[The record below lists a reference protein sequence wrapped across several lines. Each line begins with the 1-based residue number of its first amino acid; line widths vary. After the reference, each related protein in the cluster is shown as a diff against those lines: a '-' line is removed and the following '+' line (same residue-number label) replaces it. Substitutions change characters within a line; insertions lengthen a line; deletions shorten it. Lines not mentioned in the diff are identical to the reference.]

1 MLQPN
6 KSAVRNQLL
15 QAMHP
20 EDFEML
26 RPLLRLVELKTHDV
40 LVPSGAAIENIFF
53 LESGIGSVVASGIEG
68 KQIELG
74 HVGREGFTGR
84 TVVLGVDT
92 TPDTTFV
99 QVAGW
104 GYRMPASDF
113 AAIID
118 ANPRLRGLMLRYVH
132 VTEVQI
138 ASTALANSLYT
149 IHERLARWLLM
160 YHDRLDGDD
169 LSITH
174 EFLSLMLGV
183 RRAGITSEL
192 HVIEGM
198 RIIRATR
205 GNIRVL
211 DRAKLAVIAGQ
222 SYGVAEQEYARLF
235 NVGWPGGRQV

>member
-1 MLQPN
+1 MSQPN
-6 KSAVRNQLL
+6 QSAVRNQLL
-15 QAMHP
+15 QALHHD
-20 EDFEML
+20 DFARL
-26 RPLLRLVELKTHDV
+26 RPHLELISLAVHDV
-40 LVPSGAAIENIFF
+40 LVPPGIKFDFVYFI
-53 LESGIGSVVASGIEG
+53 ESGIGSVVATGADG

-74 HVGREGFTGR
+74 HIGREGLAGR
-84 TVVLGVDT
+84 SIVLGVDN
-92 TPDTTFV
+92 TPDKTFV
-99 QVAGW
+99 QVAGTA
-104 GYRMPASDF
+104 YRMPATVLASAVDAS
-113 AAIID
+113 AA
-118 ANPRLRGLMLRYVH
+118 LRNLLLRYVH

-169 LSITH
+169 LAITH

-198 RIIRATR
+198 HIIRATR

-211 DRAKLAVIAGQ
+211 DRDKLAEIAGE
-222 SYGVAEQEYARLF
+222 SYGVAEREYARLL
-235 NVGWPGGRQV
+235 NGRG

>member
-1 MLQPN
+1 MSQP
-6 KSAVRNQLL
+6 SQTAVRNQLL
-15 QAMHP
+15 QAMHAD
-20 EDFEML
+20 DFAVLQPHLE
-26 RPLLRLVELKTHDV
+26 LVSLNVHDV
-40 LVPSGAAIENIFF
+40 MIPSGTRFDQVFF
-53 LESGIGSVVASGIEG
+53 IESGIGSVVATGAEG

-74 HVGREGFTGR
+74 HVGREGLAGR
-84 TVVLGVDT
+84 SIVLGVDT
-92 TPDTTFV
+92 TMDMTFV
-99 QVAGW
+99 QVAGSA
-104 GYRMPASDF
+104 YRMPAAVLAKAVDDS
-113 AAIID
+113 A
-118 ANPRLRGLMLRYVH
+118 PLRHLLLRYVH

-198 RIIRATR
+198 HIIRATR

-211 DRAKLAVIAGQ
+211 DREKLAEIAGQ
-222 SYGVAEQEYARLF
+222 SYGLAEQEYLRLL
-235 NVGWPGGRQV
+235 GASR

>member
-1 MLQPN
+1 MSQPIQ
-6 KSAVRNQLL
+6 SAVRNQLL
-15 QAMHP
+15 RSMHP
-20 EDFEML
+20 DDFEML
-26 RPLLRLVELKTHDV
+26 RPFLQPVELRVQDV
-40 LVPSGAAIENIFF
+40 LVQSGATIDHVHFI
-53 LESGIGSVVASGIEG
+53 ESGIGSVVANGVEG
-68 KQIELG
+68 KKIELG
-74 HVGREGFTGR
+74 HVGREGMTGR
-84 TVVLGVDT
+84 SILLGVDI
-92 TPDTTFV
+92 TPDMTFV
-99 QVAGW
+99 QVAGAS
-104 GYRMPASDF
+104 YQMPAPQLA
-113 AAIID
+113 AAID
-118 ANPRLRGLMLRYVH
+118 GNSRLRRQLLRYVH

-198 RIIRATR
+198 HIIRATR

-211 DRAKLAVIAGQ
+211 DREKLAAIAGE
-222 SYGVAEQEYARLF
+222 SYGLAEREYARLLKPT
-235 NVGWPGGRQV
+235 V

>member
-1 MLQPN
+1 MPQPVQ
-6 KSAVRNQLL
+6 SAVRNQLL

-20 EDFEML
+20 DDFEQL
-26 RPLLRLVELKTHDV
+26 APFLQFVELHVHDV
-40 LVPSGAAIENIFF
+40 LVQAGAKIDYVHFI
-53 LESGIGSVVASGIEG
+53 ESGIGSVVASGLEG

-74 HVGREGFTGR
+74 HVGREGLVGR
-84 TVVLGVDT
+84 TILLGVDMT
-92 TPDTTFV
+92 TDMTFV
-99 QVAGW
+99 QVAG
-104 GYRMPASDF
+104 
-113 AAIID
+113 AAHRIAAAD
-118 ANPRLRGLMLRYVH
+118 LAAAVDRSARLRGLLLRYVH
-132 VTEVQI
+132 VTEVQV

-198 RIIRATR
+198 HIIRATR

-211 DRAKLAVIAGQ
+211 DRTKLVEIAGD
-222 SYGVAEQEYARLF
+222 SYGVAEREYVRLLK
-235 NVGWPGGRQV
+235 PTASL

>member
-1 MLQPN
+1 MPQPIQ
-6 KSAVRNQLL
+6 SAVRNQLL

-20 EDFEML
+20 DDFDRIAPFL
-26 RPLLRLVELKTHDV
+26 QSVELHVHDV
-40 LVPSGAAIENIFF
+40 MVAAGTKIEFVHFI
-53 LESGIGSVVASGIEG
+53 ESGIGSVVASGVEG

-74 HVGREGFTGR
+74 HVGREGLVGR
-84 TVVLGVDT
+84 AVVLGVDMT
-92 TPDTTFV
+92 TDMTFV
-99 QVAGW
+99 QVAGSAF
-104 GYRMPASDF
+104 RMPA
-113 AAIID
+113 AELAGAID
-118 ANPRLRGLMLRYVH
+118 ESAGLRSLLLRYVH
-132 VTEVQI
+132 VTEVQV

-198 RIIRATR
+198 HIIRATR

-211 DRAKLAVIAGQ
+211 DRTKLVEIAGD
-222 SYGVAEQEYARLF
+222 SYGLAEREYARLLKPAEPF
-235 NVGWPGGRQV
+235 